1 MEYGVRGAVVFPKKY
16 RYPKKLQLEFC
27 RKSVLFTGHYR
38 WELIFNFGKTVCAWI
53 QCLSSKIVTR
63 SMRQI
68 LCPRGQRVP
77 KVKGLYGSGWCYGI
91 PKVVNIPRAYI
102 FERS

>member
-16 RYPKKLQLEFC
+16 RYPEKITAKIFQEICTFHRTLQI
-27 RKSVLFTGHYR
+27 G
-38 WELIFNFGKTVCAWI
+38 INIQFNVGKMVCAWI

-63 SMRQI
+63 SIRRI

-77 KVKGLYGSGWCYGI
+77 KLKGLYGSGWCYGI
-91 PKVVNIPRAYI
+91 PKVVNIPRA
-102 FERS
+102 

>member
-1 MEYGVRGAVVFPKKY
+1 MEYGVRGAVVFPKKTDIL
-16 RYPKKLQLEFC
+16 KKLQLKFC

-38 WELIFNFGKTVCAWI
+38 WELIFNVGKPVCAWI

-63 SMRQI
+63 SMRRI

-91 PKVVNIPRAYI
+91 PKVVNIPRA
-102 FERS
+102 